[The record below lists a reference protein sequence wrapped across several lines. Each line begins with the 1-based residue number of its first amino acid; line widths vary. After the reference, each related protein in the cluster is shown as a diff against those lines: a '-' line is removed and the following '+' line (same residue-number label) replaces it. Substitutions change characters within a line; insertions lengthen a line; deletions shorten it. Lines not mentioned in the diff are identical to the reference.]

1 MYFIIDIGASK
12 TLFAL
17 FSRHGKV
24 LKTRKFPTETS
35 QELFLE
41 YFSENLASFIEP
53 KKRRK
58 IKSIVVG
65 VPGVVSKTPL
75 PNLSSSEQIFYSVK
89 FGNLPWQNIDLIT
102 PIKKL
107 FDSKIFFFNDADL
120 ATIYESSFYKN
131 KKVTYLTFSTGI
143 GGGIAENRSLLPESA
158 SFEPGHQK
166 YKYKKSFE
174 EWEDLASS
182 KAISEFFDNTPV
194 KNLKH
199 NKAALREIV
208 VRLSLCL
215 PDILLKTNPDVLII
229 GGAVG
234 FIIKSCKKLLL
245 PALKMALEAKISRSK
260 PASGEK
266 PSPTASEVLNRL
278 DTLKIAPARRP
289 LESVIYGGYLYAK
302 THK

>member
-24 LKTRKFPTETS
+24 LKLKKFPTES
-35 QELFLE
+35 SENLFLE
-41 YFSENLASFIEP
+41 YFKENLASFIEP
-53 KKRRK
+53 KNRKK

-75 PNLSSSEQIFYSVK
+75 PSLSSPEQIFYSVK
-89 FGNLPWQNIDLIT
+89 FGNLPWKNIDLIS
-102 PIKKL
+102 PIKNL
-107 FDSKIFFFNDADL
+107 FNSKIFFFNDADL
-120 ATIYESSFYKN
+120 ATLYESSFYKN

-143 GGGIAENRSLLPESA
+143 GGGLAENRSLLPESS
-158 SFEPGHQK
+158 SFEPGHEK
-166 YKYKKSFE
+166 YKYKNSLE

-182 KAISEFFDNTPV
+182 KALSELFDNTPI

-208 VRLSLCL
+208 VRLSLGL

-234 FIIKSCKKLLL
+234 FVIKRCKKLLL

-260 PASGEK
+260 PALNKKS
-266 PSPTASEVLNRL
+266 SPNASEILNRL
-278 DTLKIAPARRP
+278 DSLKIAPARRP

-302 THK
+302 KHH